1 MRDNRVKDRLLQGEA
16 VFGTMVFE
24 FVAPGLPAVLA
35 GAGAEFVI
43 YDMEHSGISEAEF
56 KRQVSYC
63 RGLSIVPM
71 VRPPEKTYAAT
82 ARLLD
87 VGAMGLIFQMVES
100 KSEAEDIVSWT
111 RYPPEG
117 VRGAM
122 FGGAHDDY
130 AGGEVADKMAA
141 ANARTLVMALIETA
155 RGVEQVDEILSVPG
169 IDVAHIGHFDL
180 SLTMGIPGKFDHPD
194 FVAAIDTVLAACRKH
209 EKPAGFLAPNV
220 DWGRAWMARGFR
232 MVSYSYD
239 IGLLGGA
246 LSAGISA
253 LKGTN

>member
-1 MRDNRVKDRLLQGEA
+1 MRSNPVKDKLARGEA
-16 VFGTMVFE
+16 AFGTMVFE
-24 FVAPGLPAVLA
+24 FVAPGLAAVLA
-35 GAGAEFVI
+35 GAGAEFVV
-43 YDMEHSGISEAEF
+43 YDMEHSGISEEEF

-63 RGLSIVPM
+63 RGLDIVPM

-87 VGAMGLIFQMVES
+87 IGAMGLVFQMVES
-100 KSEAEDIVSWT
+100 RSEAEDIVSWT

-141 ANARTLVMALIETA
+141 ANGRTLVAALIETA
-155 RGVEQVDEILSVPG
+155 RGVEQVDEILAVPG

-180 SLTMGIPGKFDHPD
+180 SLTMGIPGRFDHPD
-194 FVAAIDTVLAACRKH
+194 FEAAIDAVLAACQKH
-209 EKPAGFLAPNV
+209 NKPAGFLAPTV
-220 DWGRAWMARGFR
+220 EWGRAWMARGFR

-246 LSAGISA
+246 LSQGIAA

>member
-63 RGLSIVPM
+63 RGLGIVPM

-100 KSEAEDIVSWT
+100 RSEAEDIVSWT

-130 AGGEVADKMAA
+130 AGGEVTDKMAA

-246 LSAGISA
+246 LNAGISA